1 LQVRITVAH
10 FDNEPMFCV
19 WTEWHILIMGWHG
32 ETELM
37 LHTFSDF
44 GIKKKWAA
52 FSNFGGTFTSAF
64 TM

>member
-1 LQVRITVAH
+1 
-10 FDNEPMFCV
+10 
-19 WTEWHILIMGWHG
+19 MGCHG

-37 LHTFSDF
+37 LHTFLDS

-52 FSNFGGTFTSAF
+52 LSNFGGTFTSAF